1 MPGGIGTYAQHD
13 RSFKRKC
20 VRLEIASKIH
30 KDNAIAWSAFK
41 DWVTLSV
48 SRSR

>member
-20 VRLEIASKIH
+20 VRLEIASKIQ
-30 KDNAIAWSAFK
+30 KNNPIAWSAFK
-41 DWVTLSV
+41 GWGHTFC
-48 SRSR
+48 R